1 MNRFSRSGSPL
12 NAIGRLFLLILSS
25 LALSCGGSRPISD
38 PADLS
43 ATAHGYR
50 ALFKGQSVGPEGK
63 QRFRMAAVLVPP
75 DRLRLEF
82 FGPVGGAHL
91 VVAASGG
98 ESIVL
103 SPRERAWDRGPA
115 SAVGM
120 ERLIGVPLAPFDL
133 VALLTGRPMCT
144 ETEASQTVR
153 TRPAATFGRVHTWFD
168 VSCPPGEIRY
178 LARCRERGGLLE
190 TATVREGISGAMI
203 LEVEYGDHVEGSGQR
218 WPKEIEIRVARRNTT
233 VSLRA
238 VDGPWAGPIQDSLF
252 APPVPEQFERRPLIA
267 SLTAPGL
274 LGSTADGE

>member
-1 MNRFSRSGSPL
+1 M
-12 NAIGRLFLLILSS
+12 RLSILIVAA
-25 LALSCGGSRPISD
+25 LALSCGQSRPIID

-50 ALFKGQSVGPEGK
+50 ALFKGESVGPDGK
-63 QRFRMAAVLVPP
+63 QRFRMAAVLSPP
-75 DRLRLEF
+75 DRFRLEF
-82 FGPVGGAHL
+82 FGPVGGARL

-98 ESIVL
+98 QAVVL

-120 ERLIGVPLAPFDL
+120 ERLIGVPLAPYDL
-133 VALLTGRPMCT
+133 VALLTGRPMCS
-144 ETEASQTVR
+144 ETQATQTVR
-153 TRPAATFGRVHTWFD
+153 TRPAATFGRVHTWYD
-168 VSCPPGEIRY
+168 VSCPPGDIRY

-203 LEVEYGDHVEGSGQR
+203 LEVEYGEHVEGSGHR
-218 WPKEIEIRVARRNTT
+218 WPKEIEIRVAKRGTT

-238 VDGPWAGPIQDSLF
+238 VDGPWMGPIQDSLF
-252 APPVPEQFERRPLIA
+252 SPSVPEQFERRPLIA